1 MQDKEK
7 IIINDHIQDDPLSEE
22 NLDKTLNYL
31 HEFRHLLPKKT
42 IWLYT
47 GYKYEFIFRGSP
59 SFLSKKGFNNYKRR
73 KIIESVDVLVDGRYI
88 DKQRDVT
95 LAYRGS
101 KNQRVIDVQQSL
113 KQNKIVLYCD

>member
-7 IIINDHIQDDPLSEE
+7 IIINYHIQDDPLSEE

-31 HEFRHLLPKKT
+31 HEFRLSLPNKT
-42 IWLYT
+42 IWLYS
-47 GYKYEFIFRGSP
+47 GYEYEFIFHGSP

-73 KIIESVDVLVDGRYI
+73 KIIESVDVLIDGRYI
-88 DKQRDVT
+88 DDQRDIT
-95 LAYRGS
+95 LAYKGS